1 MSHRMTE
8 VFERS
13 LGMQSDIDLNISMKT
28 NVLVYRR
35 GECSRPK
42 TQGIRGNPLSGSEV
56 QKRRRRCCIDP
67 YLINYV
73 LTGWLY

>member
-8 VFERS
+8 VFERL
-13 LGMQSDIDLNISMKT
+13 LGMQSDIDLIISMKT

-35 GECSRPK
+35 DRCSRPK
-42 TQGIRGNPLSGSEV
+42 TQVIRGNPLSGSEV
-56 QKRRRRCCIDP
+56 QKRRRRCIDP